1 MYEYVTLT
9 ATLESRFQPKKFD
22 CSTCLTQY
30 GKTQKMIDKTS
41 RKRKSKGCTDYTSR
55 TYRIDNI
62 IFSTCIGNYVKEA
75 GYFIEAFSL
84 YEKGMLPFKGNV
96 GDQPNKIIEVF
107 NLISHA
113 RRRHT
118 KD

>member
-1 MYEYVTLT
+1 VAPTNALD
-9 ATLESRFQPKKFD
+9 AF
-22 CSTCLTQY
+22 
-30 GKTQKMIDKTS
+30 KTIPEL
-41 RKRKSKGCTDYTSR
+41 
-55 TYRIDNI
+55 
-62 IFSTCIGNYVKEA
+62 FKEA

-84 YEKGMLPFKGNV
+84 YEKGMLPFKGNI